1 MIEPPIIEELRA
13 AATAYYECGLDI
25 VPLQLPEKK
34 PLVEWKKW
42 ETERQTRTEF
52 DNLPLE
58 RANGFAVICGKP
70 NNEGLYISVVDHD
83 VKQPMTQEAIAKGKE
98 ILKDFPITQLEGT
111 GNKGTHNVYYSRTK
125 VQTVSLFH
133 DDCALELLAE
143 KKLCIMAPSQGYV
156 RLNDSTPT
164 VLPDME
170 QKFFTI
176 LKLHG
181 FTPNEETEMESQQDK
196 SSFQI
201 GKLVDLSKL
210 TKISPTEYQGSHP
223 THDSTTE
230 KNFCVDVKHNVWH
243 CFRHN
248 SGGGALQLLAVK
260 EGIIKCEQ
268 AKKGALRGQKFKKVI
283 TIAAAQ
289 GLIDEKLLTQSE
301 INPIILAKDIMED
314 YAFVV
319 DKESEDLYYFNPTEG
334 VYVARTEQLIKREI
348 ARRLND
354 NTKARYYAEVENFI
368 KYTSKIVEFNTQP
381 ELLVVQN
388 GVLNVLTR
396 ELSPQ
401 NPDFYMTNRLPHKYN
416 PEAKCPLILKFLGEV
431 MSQKHQT
438 QHQEFLGNC
447 LYRKIIFHVAL
458 LLNGVGNNGKSV
470 LIDVDTALIGK
481 KNMSHETLQALCY
494 DKFAAAELKDKM
506 INFVSDMPSE
516 GLKHVGIA
524 KMIIA
529 GDSLTVQRKHCNPFD
544 FTPFA
549 KLMFSCNAAP
559 PVDATEDNL
568 AWYRRLVML
577 DFPHI
582 FSPNSTEHKEDKHL
596 KSKLIVETEM
606 SGYLNYALDGLERL
620 MKQQE
625 FSDRMSIE
633 ETRKSYI
640 KKSDSCKAFVSEYVE
655 ITNNHEDYEFDDVV
669 YRAFSDYCIREKVP
683 SHPKGELT
691 KAIMQYASGAERA
704 KMKVEAEYD
713 GGKPKRELAWRYLK
727 LKIALPKPEMASGGQ
742 EKLC

>member
-1 MIEPPIIEELRA
+1 MMEPTTIEELRA
-13 AATAYYECGLDI
+13 AATAYYESGLDI
-25 VPLQLPEKK
+25 VPMEMPEKK
-34 PLVEWKKW
+34 PLVQWKKW
-42 ETERQTRTEF
+42 ETERQTKQEF
-52 DNLPLE
+52 DSLPLE
-58 RANGFAVICGKP
+58 RANGFGIICGKP
-70 NNEGLYISVVDHD
+70 NNEGLFLTVVDHD
-83 VKQPMTQEAIAKGKE
+83 VKPPMTQEAITKGKE

-156 RLNDSTPT
+156 RLNDNTPT

-170 QKFFTI
+170 QKFYEI
-176 LKLHG
+176 LARAG
-181 FTPNEETEMESQQDK
+181 FKRSEETEITSQQDK
-196 SSFQI
+196 CSFQI
-201 GKLVDLSKL
+201 EKLVDLSKL
-210 TKISPTEYQGSHP
+210 TKTSATQYQGPHP
-223 THDSTTE
+223 IHDSTTE
-230 KNFCVDVKHNVWH
+230 KNFCVDVKHNQWF

-248 SGGGALQLLAVK
+248 SGGGALQYLAVK

-268 AKKGALRGQKFKKVI
+268 AKQGALRGKKFKQVI
-283 TIAAAQ
+283 TLAAAQ

-396 ELSPQ
+396 ELSPL
-401 NPDFYMTNRLPHKYN
+401 NPEFYMTNRIPHKYN
-416 PEAKCPLILKFLGEV
+416 LEAKCPLILKFLSEV

-620 MKQQE
+620 MKNQE

-640 KKSDSCKAFVSEYVE
+640 KKSDSCKAFVSECVE
-655 ITNNHEDYEFDDVV
+655 ITNNHEDYELDTVV

-691 KAIMQYASGAERA
+691 KAIMQYASGAERGRLN
-704 KMKVEAEYD
+704 VESERS
-713 GGKPKRELAWRYLK
+713 GERPKREPIWKYLK
-727 LKIALPKPEMASGGQ
+727 LKTTSKVLEVAGGQ

>member
-1 MIEPPIIEELRA
+1 M
-13 AATAYYECGLDI
+13 
-25 VPLQLPEKK
+25 PLQLPEKK
-34 PLVEWKKW
+34 PLVQWKKW
-42 ETERQTRTEF
+42 ETERQTRQEF
-52 DNLPLE
+52 DSLPLD
-58 RANGFAVICGKP
+58 RCNGFAVICGKP
-70 NNEGLYISVVDHD
+70 NNEGLYLSVVDHD
-83 VKQPMTQEAIAKGKE
+83 VKPPMAQEAIVKGKE

-111 GNKGTHNVYYSRTK
+111 GNKGTHSVYYSKTK
-125 VQTVSLFH
+125 VQTISFFH

-143 KKLCIMAPSQGYV
+143 NKLCVMAPSQSYV
-156 RLNDSTPT
+156 RLNDNTPT

-170 QKFFTI
+170 EKFYEI
-176 LKLHG
+176 LGRAG
-181 FTPNEETEMESQQDK
+181 FKRSEETEIASQQDK
-196 SSFQI
+196 CSFQI
-201 GKLVDLSKL
+201 GKLVDLSRL
-210 TKISPTEYQGSHP
+210 TKISATEYQGPHP
-223 THDSTTE
+223 IHDSTTE
-230 KNFCVDVKHNVWH
+230 KNFCVDVKRNAWY

-248 SGGGALQLLAVK
+248 SGGGALQYLAMK

-268 AKKGALRGQKFKKVI
+268 AKQGALRGKKFKQVI
-283 TIAAAQ
+283 TLAAAQ

-348 ARRLND
+348 ARRLDD

-381 ELLVVQN
+381 ELLAVQN

-416 PEAKCPLILKFLGEV
+416 SEAKCPLIQKFLGEV

-524 KMIIA
+524 KMLIA

-544 FTPFA
+544 LTPFA
-549 KLMFSCNAAP
+549 KFMFSCNAAP
-559 PVDATEDNL
+559 PIDPTEDNL
-568 AWYRRLVML
+568 AWYRRLIML

-582 FSPNSTEHKEDKHL
+582 FSPDSTEHKEDKNL

-620 MKQQE
+620 MKNQE

-640 KKSDSCKAFVSEYVE
+640 KKSDSCKAFISECIE
-655 ITNNHEDYEFDDVV
+655 ITSNFEDYEFDAVV

-691 KAIMQYASGAERA
+691 KAIMQYASGAERT
-704 KMKVEAEYD
+704 KLNVESERS
-713 GGKPKRELAWRYLK
+713 GERSKREMAWKYLK
-727 LKIALPKPEMASGGQ
+727 LKTVHSKTPSGGQ
-742 EKLC
+742 AELC

>member
-1 MIEPPIIEELRA
+1 MMEPTTIEELRVA
-13 AATAYYECGLDI
+13 AIAYYESGLDI

-42 ETERQTRTEF
+42 QTERQTRQEF
-52 DNLPLE
+52 DSLPLD
-58 RANGFAVICGKP
+58 RCNGFAVVCGKP
-70 NNEGLYISVVDHD
+70 NNGGLFFCVVDYD
-83 VKQPMTQEAIAKGKE
+83 VKNLTDEVTGKGKE
-98 ILKDFPITQLEGT
+98 ILKDFPTTQQEKT
-111 GNKGTHNVYYSRTK
+111 GNKGIHNIYYSKTK
-125 VQTVSLFH
+125 VQTISLFH

-143 KKLCIMAPSQGYV
+143 SKLCIMAPSEGYGW
-156 RLNDSTPT
+156 LNDNNPT
-164 VLPDME
+164 VVPDME
-170 QKFFTI
+170 EKFYEI
-176 LKLHG
+176 LGRAG
-181 FTPNEETEMESQQDK
+181 FKRSEEKEIVSQQDK

-210 TKISPTEYQGSHP
+210 TKISPTEYQGPHP
-223 THDSTTE
+223 IHDSTTE
-230 KNFCVDVKHNVWH
+230 KNFCVDVKRNVWF

-248 SGGGALQLLAVK
+248 SGGGALQYLAMK

-268 AKKGALRGQKFKKVI
+268 AKQGALRGKKFKQVMI
-283 TIAAAQ
+283 LAAAQ

-319 DKESEDLYYFNPTEG
+319 DKESEDLYYFNSTEG
-334 VYVARTEQLIKREI
+334 VYEARTEQLIKREI
-348 ARRLND
+348 ARRLDD

-388 GVLNVLTR
+388 GILNVLTR

-401 NPDFYMTNRLPHKYN
+401 NPDFYMTNRLTHKYN

-506 INFVSDMPSE
+506 VNFVSDMPSE

-529 GDSLTVQRKHCNPFD
+529 GDSLTVQKKHCNPFNL
-544 FTPFA
+544 TPYA

-559 PVDATEDNL
+559 PVDPTEDNL
-568 AWYRRLVML
+568 AWYRRFVML
-577 DFPHI
+577 DFPHV
-582 FSPNSTEHKEDKHL
+582 FSPNSTEYKEDKHL

-620 MKQQE
+620 MKNQE

-633 ETRKSYI
+633 DTRKSYI
-640 KKSDSCKAFVSEYVE
+640 KKSDSCKAFILECIE
-655 ITNNHEDYEFDDVV
+655 ITSNYDDYEFDAVV
-669 YRAFSDYCIREKVP
+669 YRAFSDYCIREKIP

-691 KAIMQYASGAERA
+691 KAIMQYASGAERT
-704 KMKVEAEYD
+704 KLNVESERS
-713 GGKPKRELAWRYLK
+713 GERPKREMAWKYLK
-727 LKIALPKPEMASGGQ
+727 LKTIHSETPSGGQ
-742 EKLC
+742 AELC

>member
-1 MIEPPIIEELRA
+1 
-13 AATAYYECGLDI
+13 
-25 VPLQLPEKK
+25 
-34 PLVEWKKW
+34 WKKW
-42 ETERQTRTEF
+42 QTQRQTRQEF
-52 DNLPLE
+52 DTLPLT
-58 RANGFAVICGKP
+58 RANGFALICGKP
-70 NNEGLYISVVDHD
+70 NNEGLFLSVVDHD
-83 VKQPMTQEAIAKGKE
+83 VKNLDSKVIEKGKE

-111 GNKGTHNVYYSRTK
+111 ANKGTHKVYYSRTK
-125 VQTVSLFH
+125 VQTISLFH
-133 DDCALELLAE
+133 DECALELLAE

-156 RLNDSTPT
+156 RLNDNSPT

-170 QKFFTI
+170 QKFYEI
-176 LKLHG
+176 LARAG
-181 FTPNEETEMESQQDK
+181 FKSSEELEIVNQQDK

-223 THDSTTE
+223 IHDSTTE
-230 KNFCVDVKHNVWH
+230 KNFCVDVKRNAWF

-248 SGGGALQLLAVK
+248 SGGGALQYLAVK

-268 AKKGALRGQKFKKVI
+268 AKQGALRGKKFKQVI
-283 TIAAAQ
+283 TLAAAQ

-334 VYVARTEQLIKREI
+334 VYIARTEQLIKREI

-396 ELSPQ
+396 EMSPL
-401 NPDFYMTNRLPHKYN
+401 NPEFYMTNRIPHKYN
-416 PEAKCPLILKFLGEV
+416 PEAKCPLTLKFLSEV

-494 DKFAAAELKDKM
+494 DKFAASELKDKM

-620 MKQQE
+620 MKNQE

-655 ITNNHEDYEFDDVV
+655 ITSNHEDYEFDDVV

-727 LKIALPKPEMASGGQ
+727 LKTTQPKPEMSIGGQ

>member
-1 MIEPPIIEELRA
+1 MSLSDEVRA
-13 AATAYYECGLDI
+13 TAKAYYESGLDI

-42 ETERQTRTEF
+42 QTERQTKQEF
-52 DNLPLE
+52 NNLPFDH
-58 RANGFAVICGKP
+58 ANGFAVICGKP
-70 NNEGLYISVVDHD
+70 NNEGLYLSVVDHD
-83 VKQPMTQEAIAKGKE
+83 VKNLESQIIEKGNE
-98 ILKDFPITQLEGT
+98 ILKDFPTTQTEKT
-111 GNKGTHNVYYSRTK
+111 ANKGTHSVYYSRMK
-125 VQTVSLFH
+125 VQTVSNFH

-143 KKLCIMAPSQGYV
+143 NKLCIMAPSQGYS
-156 RLNDSTPT
+156 RLNDNSPT
-164 VLPDME
+164 IMPDVE
-170 QKFFTI
+170 EKFYEI

-181 FTPNEETEMESQQDK
+181 FTSSEETEITSQQDK
-196 SSFQI
+196 CSFQI

-210 TKISPTEYQGSHP
+210 TKINAMEYQGPHP
-223 THDSTTE
+223 IHDSTTE
-230 KNFCVDVKHNVWH
+230 KNFCVDVKHNTWY

-248 SGGGALQLLAVK
+248 SGGGALQYLAVK

-268 AKKGALRGQKFKKVI
+268 AKHGALRGKKFKQVI
-283 TIAAAQ
+283 TLAATQ
-289 GLIDEKLLTQSE
+289 GLIEEKLLTQSE

-319 DKESEDLYYFNPTEG
+319 DKESSDLYYFNPIEG
-334 VYVARTEQLIKREI
+334 VYINRTEQLIKREI
-348 ARRLND
+348 ARRLDD

-368 KYTSKIVEFNTQP
+368 KYTSKIVEFNMQP
-381 ELLVVQN
+381 ELVVVSN

-396 ELSPQ
+396 ELSPA
-401 NPDFYMTNRLPHKYN
+401 NPTFYLTNSIPHKYS
-416 PEAKCPLILKFLGEV
+416 PEAECPLIRKFLGEV

-438 QHQEFLGNC
+438 QHQEFIGNC

-470 LIDVDTALIGK
+470 LIDIDTALIGK

-549 KLMFSCNAAP
+549 KLMFSCNSVP
-559 PVDATEDNL
+559 PVDASEDNL
-568 AWYRRLVML
+568 AWYRRLMML

-582 FSPNSTEHKEDKHL
+582 FSQNSTDHKEDKNL
-596 KSKLIVETEM
+596 KSKLLVETEL
-606 SGYLNYALDGLERL
+606 SGYLNYALDGLARL
-620 MKQQE
+620 MKQEE

-633 ETRKSYI
+633 ETRKTYT
-640 KKSDSCKAFVSEYVE
+640 KKSDSCKAFILECIEV
-655 ITNNHEDYEFDDVV
+655 TNNHEDYQFEAVV
-669 YRAFSDYCIREKVP
+669 YRAFSDYCIREKIP
-683 SHPKGELT
+683 SRPKGELT
-691 KAIMQYASGAERA
+691 KAIMQYASGAERGRIN
-704 KMKVEAEYD
+704 VEPERS
-713 GGKPKRELAWRYLK
+713 GERPKREPIWKYLK
-727 LKIALPKPEMASGGQ
+727 LRTTPPKNEAAKSGQ